1 MVPEVAP
8 AVAPVG
14 GASVTAKVQVPAGAT
29 EVPEQVSEPTTKFA
43 TLGAMA
49 FAPKTSAAVPVFVTV
64 TVCDALVAPMSVPA
78 KVKLVAPKVAW
89 NEDGCDHDY
98 GTPNQCV
105 PWQIPGS
112 TGAARCAWLESMG
125 FGAIKVYGTNR
136 QDLPENAQGYVCAAG
151 A

>member
-1 MVPEVAP
+1 MNRNTKVRSALAAVRRHPARAAAIGVPLLVAVSVLTN
-8 AVAPVG
+8 ATM
-14 GASVTAKVQVPAGAT
+14 ASAGPQARLAIPAGARNAAPAQH
-29 EVPEQVSEPTTKFA
+29 VMLFDND
-43 TLGAMA
+43 L
-49 FAPKTSAAVPVFVTV
+49 PKTGAVVKSAPVKIAF
-64 TVCDALVAPMSVPA
+64 
-78 KVKLVAPKVAW
+78 

-105 PWQIPGS
+105 PWQVPGS

-136 QDLPENAQGYVCAAG
+136 QDLPENAEGYVCGSG